1 MFGDFWGYIGKLQVL
16 SKTAVATFWKILG
29 TNWATF
35 YSGHT
40 GWNAH
45 LPTATYWR
53 YLNLHIFDLI

>member
-16 SKTAVATFWKILG
+16 SKTAVATFWKILM

-45 LPTATYWR
+45 LPTATY
-53 YLNLHIFDLI
+53 